1 MLATLD
7 KFGRVLIPKKLRK
20 HLGLTPDSSI
30 NIIEDGDR
38 IIIEPVSEQAP
49 LIEKDGLLIFTGKI
63 QDNLDSA
70 VDRNRSRRMKK
81 LLFPG
86 E

>member
-1 MLATLD
+1 MLATID
-7 KFGRVLIPKKLRK
+7 KFGRVLIPKNLRK
-20 HLGLTPDSSI
+20 HLGITPDSSI

-38 IIIEPVSEQAP
+38 IIIEPVSEQEP

-70 VDRNRSRRMKK
+70 VDRNRFNADARHG
-81 LLFPG
+81 LV
-86 E
+86 